1 MLILND
7 MEISDVIRILFQWKK
22 NHNKEIIKIKI
33 FFQGVLKSTT
43 EPQKMFFPFISLAK
57 LATRSTFLRLF
68 LFHQMNLFY

>member
-43 EPQKMFFPFISLAK
+43 EPQKMFFPFISK